1 MNYSQFLCK
10 FLCNNDDSDWL
21 ALSGLL
27 AGRISRDYH
36 VVTRSATSKNK
47 SKAVSAIPLNAVAS
61 QAKICSPGDCC
72 YSLSNQ
78 ILSKVVSKCEVP
90 KYFLLSSG
98 CWGHQSLCWSAW
110 SPWWVASAVTLLKIM
125 QWWFHRVRSSYH
137 LMRMKTK
144 TLFWEMK
151 LDTFW
156 YLFFRW

>member
-1 MNYSQFLCK
+1 MYMALKYSYHKLHVHTIVRFAFYSAGTHLMAWICLLGYSCFSLLCTARVISISLLSLDASLINYSQFVCK

-72 YSLSNQ
+72 YSLSYQ
-78 ILSKVVSKCEVP
+78 ILSKVVFKCEVP

-98 CWGHQSLCWSAW
+98 C
-110 SPWWVASAVTLLKIM
+110 
-125 QWWFHRVRSSYH
+125 
-137 LMRMKTK
+137 
-144 TLFWEMK
+144 
-151 LDTFW
+151 
-156 YLFFRW
+156 